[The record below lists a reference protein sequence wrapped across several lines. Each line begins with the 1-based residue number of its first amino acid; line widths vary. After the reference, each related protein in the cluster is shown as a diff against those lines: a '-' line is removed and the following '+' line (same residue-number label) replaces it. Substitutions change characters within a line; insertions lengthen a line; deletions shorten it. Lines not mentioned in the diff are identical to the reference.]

1 MRNRRSTI
9 YYQNID
15 DNFYSMLQMN
25 FKKYILSVLSVLI
38 ATGSIAQYSISGNI
52 EAGNTG
58 ENLAGVA
65 VYLPV
70 LKAGTV
76 TGNDGHYTLPNLKK
90 GSYLLEISFTGYK
103 SISKRIEL
111 ARDTVLNFSMD
122 LSATELNEV
131 VVTGVTRPTEL
142 KRNPVIVATIDKT
155 AFNQNASTNL
165 IDALKEIPG
174 VSEITTGPNISKPV
188 IRGLGYNRLIT
199 LNNGIKQEGQQW
211 GDEHGIEI
219 DEYSIDR
226 AEIIK
231 GPGSLLYGSD
241 AIAGVLNF
249 LPPKPPLE
257 GDVKTQFLSN
267 YQSNNNLIGYSLSN
281 AGNKNGFQWLGRFS
295 NKYAGNYDNKYDGKV
310 YNSGFREYDGG
321 LSLGLN
327 KNWGHSTLTVNS
339 YNTRLGIV
347 EGERDDQGN
356 FVFEDKQ
363 GDQVSATGSDLTGYK
378 IGVPYQKVNHL
389 SITSN
394 NYFMLNKGTLNADFG
409 FQNNRRQEFEETETP
424 DEVGLYLSLSTF
436 NYNVRYNLQRMQGWE
451 TSAGISGMQQT
462 NKNKG
467 MEFLIPDYNLFD
479 IGAFVYTQKTF
490 SKMTLAGGLRF
501 DNRTMNTKQL
511 YLNTDGQ
518 PVAGPDAD
526 SQLKFAHFDK
536 DFNGFSGSVGL
547 SYQLSKIATLK
558 FNFSNGFRAPNAAE
572 LASNGTHE
580 GTFRYEIGNPD
591 LKPEFSH
598 QFDVAYYLNSEHI
611 TLQVSPFI
619 NFISHYSFIEKLQD
633 ADGNDIFP
641 DPSDPS
647 PAFEY
652 TSGKATLWGGELYLD
667 LHPHP
672 LDWLHLENSFSYVQ
686 ATQAHQPADM
696 KYLPFIPAPHYRGGV
711 KIQFENLTKKV
722 SNFYTKF
729 DVDYYFAQNKI
740 YSAYDT
746 ETATPGYTLLSA
758 GVGAAFDVFN
768 RKNLIN
774 LYLSG
779 ENLANIAYQDHLSRL
794 KYAAENPATG
804 RVGVFNMGRNISL
817 KMILNL

>member
-1 MRNRRSTI
+1 M
-9 YYQNID
+9 Y
-15 DNFYSMLQMN
+15 
-25 FKKYILSVLSVLI
+25 FKKYILSVAFLLTAAVAL
-38 ATGSIAQYSISGNI
+38 GQYSVSGNI
-52 EAGNTG
+52 QTGNTG

-70 LKAGTV
+70 LKTGTV
-76 TGNDGHYTLPNLKK
+76 TDNNGRYTIANLRK

-103 SISKRIEL
+103 SISKRIDL
-111 ARDTVLNFSMD
+111 VGDTVLNFAMD
-122 LSATELNEV
+122 LSVTELNEV

-142 KRNPVIVATIDKT
+142 KRNPVIVSTIDKS

-165 IDALKEIPG
+165 IDALKDVPG
-174 VSEITTGPNISKPV
+174 VSEITTGPNVSKPV

-219 DEYSIDR
+219 DEYAVDR

-241 AIAGVLNF
+241 GIAGVLNF
-249 LPPKPPLE
+249 LPPKAPLE

-310 YNSGFREYDGG
+310 YNSGFKEYDGG

-327 KNWGHSTLTVNS
+327 KNWGHSTLTFS
-339 YNTRLGIV
+339 AYNTRLGIV
-347 EGERDDQGN
+347 EGERDDLGN

-363 GDQVSATGSDLTGYK
+363 GEEVSATDSDLKGYK
-378 IGVPYQKVNHL
+378 IGIPYQKINHL
-389 SITSN
+389 SIASN
-394 NYFMLNKGTLNADFG
+394 NYFILNKGTINADLG
-409 FQNNRRQEFEETETP
+409 FQNNRRREFEEAESP

-436 NYNVRYNLQRMQGWE
+436 NYNVRYNLEKIKGWE
-451 TSAGISGMQQT
+451 TSVGISGMQQS

-467 MEFLIPDYNLFD
+467 EEFLIPDYNLFD
-479 IGAFVYTQKTF
+479 IGAFIYTQKTF
-490 SKMTLAGGLRF
+490 TKLTLAGGLRF

-511 YLNTDGQ
+511 YLNSDEE
-518 PVAGPDAD
+518 PVAVPDAD
-526 SQLKFAHFDK
+526 SELKFAHFHK
-536 DFNGFSGSVGL
+536 DFNGFSGSIGL
-547 SYQLSKIATLK
+547 SYQLSKMATLK

-572 LASNGTHE
+572 LASNGKHE

-598 QFDVAYYLNSEHI
+598 QLDVAYYLNSEHV
-611 TLQVSPFI
+611 TLQVSPFV

-641 DPSDPS
+641 APTDPS
-647 PAFEY
+647 PAFKY
-652 TSGKATLWGGELYLD
+652 TSGKSTLWGGEFYMD

-672 LDWLHLENSFSYVQ
+672 LDWLHIENSFSYVQ
-686 ATQAHQPADM
+686 ATQAHQPASM
-696 KYLPFIPAPHYRGGV
+696 KYLPFIPAPHYRGGI
-711 KIQFENLTKKV
+711 KTQFENLTKGMPD
-722 SNFYTKF
+722 FYVKMN
-729 DVDYYFAQNKI
+729 VDYYFAQNKI

-758 GVGAAFDVFN
+758 GIGAGFNVFN
-768 RKNLIN
+768 KKNFIN

-779 ENLANIAYQDHLSRL
+779 ENLANIAYQGHLSRL
-794 KYAAENPATG
+794 KYADENPTTG
-804 RVGVFNMGRNISL
+804 RIGVYNMGRNISL